1 MEFEFDEAKRLA
13 TIEKHCFDFLDA
25 DILFSNPHLV
35 SSGRTVAGEQRW
47 IAVGMIADVYV
58 TAIFTWRGAVIR
70 LISMRKARDNERRQH
85 QALLSR

>member
-1 MEFEFDEAKRLA
+1 
-13 TIEKHCFDFLDA
+13 
-25 DILFSNPHLV
+25 
-35 SSGRTVAGEQRW
+35 
-47 IAVGMIADVYV
+47 V